1 MAQRKLTQ
9 TEMPVADHAFYGLV
23 WAGTVLTE
31 RVDRALTKA
40 HDLPVSWFEVMLWLA
55 SSPDPVPASV
65 LGNSTMLSRS
75 QVSRV
80 VDALQSR
87 GLVTRTPSP
96 RDARSVEVALT
107 PEGRMALR
115 GGRRDATRLPCA
127 GLHRPPRRGGS
138 RSAQHGVAEAQ
149 GQQGRLSGTVG
160 RVGGSAPGG
169 RSADQPRNESRT

>member
-1 MAQRKLTQ
+1 MTKRKLTQ
-9 TEMPVADHAFYGLV
+9 AEMPVADHAFYGLV

-55 SSPDPVPASV
+55 SSTDPVPASV

-80 VDALQSR
+80 VDALQGR
-87 GLVTRTPSP
+87 GLVTRTPSA

-107 PEGRMALR
+107 PAGHELFAEA
-115 GGRRDATRLPCA
+115 DATRRACLAPVFTDLLDQKDLEA
-127 GLHRPPRRGGS
+127 L
-138 RSAQHGVAEAQ
+138 SAVWLKLKANKE
-149 GQQGRLSGTVG
+149 GTG
-160 RVGGSAPGG
+160 
-169 RSADQPRNESRT
+169 

>member
-1 MAQRKLTQ
+1 MAKRKLTQ

-31 RVDRALTKA
+31 RVDRALSKA

-55 SSPDPVPASV
+55 SSTDPVPASV

-87 GLVTRTPSP
+87 GLVVRTPSA
-96 RDARSVEVALT
+96 RDARSVEVSLT
-107 PEGRMALR
+107 PEGHQLFKEA
-115 GGRRDATRLPCA
+115 DATRRACLAPVFTDLLDEEDLEA
-127 GLHRPPRRGGS
+127 LSTVWKKLKASKGG
-138 RSAQHGVAEAQ
+138 QDG
-149 GQQGRLSGTVG
+149 
-160 RVGGSAPGG
+160 P
-169 RSADQPRNESRT
+169 

>member
-107 PEGRMALR
+107 PEGRRLFQEA
-115 GGRRDATRLPCA
+115 DATRRACLAPVFTD
-127 GLHRPPRRGGS
+127 LLD
-138 RSAQHGVAEAQ
+138 AEDLEA
-149 GQQGRLSGTVG
+149 LSKVWQKLK
-160 RVGGSAPGG
+160 ANKD
-169 RSADQPRNESRT
+169 A